1 MSGAAVGLAETG
13 TWLQSIEADSPIL
26 LIAPHGGRA
35 GAASRATL
43 HPKVNDL
50 HTADIARELARRLGA
65 AALIN
70 FGMDRNRLDCNRLT
84 QLAEQAPWIL
94 DMIAERVTRI
104 IERHGRATVLM
115 IHGWNIIEPRV
126 DLGLGVRTIGGEL
139 RPTGQARVSASDEF
153 IRGPLMDFAARL
165 RESGV
170 TPTFGMR
177 YPAGAL
183 HNLVQA
189 FTERHRQST
198 VTALRTIAALSES
211 AQVDATQLELSVAVR
226 MPGRLRDRCID
237 ALASAFGPHA
247 AQPPRSGSRLKIVRE
262 PMPRP
267 ATAAAR
273 VAAPSLPTRVGVEF
287 FDPRAGLGAMASFD
301 LGGGFGAR
309 IMFLSE
315 GRRVALCTCEGRVK
329 LAGDGLSL
337 GPLTLAVEGREL
349 LLGFSG
355 PIVIVPDGSAYLS
368 IERALASG
376 RLDPS
381 ARVELR
387 MRIPENGFDP
397 AAIFGG
403 GAAPRSAD
411 SISSFA
417 QMSGTVEIDGE
428 TTELRAVARAGLS
441 FTGLG
446 PQKFRE
452 RRMLWACF
460 DDGREPSA
468 IELRTV
474 SDETSELHRKAIFLG
489 AEGWTDGELS
499 ALEIETP
506 APEEAPSRIS
516 ARARWRHEA
525 IALDGEVSAF
535 VPLSRPGPDHSRIF
549 TTLGFAKFRAGEREG
564 AGMFEHSR
572 VVDEAPALDEDDEDP
587 PSE

>member
-1 MSGAAVGLAETG
+1 MSGAAVGLEAAG
-13 TWLQSIEADSPIL
+13 TWLQTIEADSPIL

-70 FGMDRNRLDCNRLT
+70 FGMDRNQLDCNRLT
-84 QLAEQAPWIL
+84 QLAEHAPWIL
-94 DMIAERVTRI
+94 EMIAERVSSI
-104 IERHGRATVLM
+104 VERHGHAIVLM

-198 VTALRTIAALSES
+198 VAALRTIAALSES
-211 AQVDATQLELSVAVR
+211 AQVDAAQLELSVAVR

-237 ALASAFGPHA
+237 ALESAFGPRSA
-247 AQPPRSGSRLKIVRE
+247 EPSRSGSRLKIVRE

-267 ATAAAR
+267 VAPAR
-273 VAAPSLPTRVGVEF
+273 VAAPSIPTRVGVEF

-301 LGGGFGAR
+301 LSGGFGAR
-309 IMFLSE
+309 IMFLSKE
-315 GRRVALCTCEGRVK
+315 RRVALCTCEGRVK

-349 LLGFSG
+349 LLRFSG

-376 RLDPS
+376 RLDPA
-381 ARVELR
+381 ARVDLR
-387 MRIPENGFDP
+387 MRLPDNGFDP
-397 AAIFGG
+397 SAIFGG
-403 GAAPRSAD
+403 SGAPRSAD

-417 QMSGTVEIDGE
+417 EMTGSVEIDGE
-428 TTELRAVARAGLS
+428 ATALRAVARAGLS

-460 DDGREPSA
+460 EDGRAPCA

-474 SDETSELHRKAIFLG
+474 SDDSSELHRKAIFLG
-489 AEGWTDGELS
+489 AEGWADGELA

-506 APEEAPSRIS
+506 SPEEAPSKIS
-516 ARARWRHEA
+516 ARGQWRHEA
-525 IALDGEVSAF
+525 IALEGAVCAF

-549 TTLGFAKFRAGEREG
+549 TTLGFAKFRAGDREG

-572 VVDEAPALDEDDEDP
+572 VVDEVVAPDEDDEDSP
-587 PSE
+587 PE

>member
-1 MSGAAVGLAETG
+1 MSGAAVGLEQAA
-13 TWLQSIEADSPIL
+13 TWLQTIEADSPIL

-70 FGMDRNRLDCNRLT
+70 FGMDRNQLDCNRLT

-94 DMIAERVTRI
+94 EMIAERVTSI
-104 IERHGRATVLM
+104 VERHGRAIVLM

-165 RESGV
+165 REGGV

-189 FTERHRQST
+189 FTERHRDST
-198 VTALRTIAALSES
+198 VAALRTIAALCET
-211 AQVDATQLELSVAVR
+211 AQVDAAQLELSVAVR

-237 ALASAFGPHA
+237 ALESAFGPRA
-247 AQPPRSGSRLKIVRE
+247 AEQSRSGSRLKIVRE

-267 ATAAAR
+267 AAPAR
-273 VAAPSLPTRVGVEF
+273 VATPSIPTRVGVEF
-287 FDPRAGLGAMASFD
+287 FDPRAGFGAMASFD

-309 IMFLSE
+309 IMFLSK

-349 LLGFSG
+349 HLGFSG

-376 RLDPS
+376 RLDPA
-381 ARVELR
+381 ARVDLK
-387 MRIPENGFDP
+387 MRLPENGFDP
-397 AAIFGG
+397 SAIFGAS
-403 GAAPRSAD
+403 AAPRSTD

-417 QMSGTVEIDGE
+417 EMTGTIEIDGE

-460 DDGREPSA
+460 EDGREPSA

-474 SDETSELHRKAIFLG
+474 SDDSAELHRKAIFLG
-489 AEGWTDGELS
+489 ADGWTDGEVA

-506 APEEAPSRIS
+506 SPEEAPTRIL
-516 ARARWRHEA
+516 ARAEWRREA
-525 IALDGEVSAF
+525 LALEGAVSAF

-549 TTLGFAKFRAGEREG
+549 TTLGFAKFRAGGREG

-572 VVDEAPALDEDDEDP
+572 VVTDAPTLDEDDEDS
-587 PSE
+587 PSD

>member
-1 MSGAAVGLAETG
+1 MSGAPVGLERAG
-13 TWLQSIEADSPIL
+13 SWLQSIEADSPIL

-50 HTADIARELARRLGA
+50 HTADIARELAQRLGA

-94 DMIAERVTRI
+94 EMIAERVTNI
-104 IERHGRATVLM
+104 VARHGRATVLM

-165 RESGV
+165 RQSGV
-170 TPTFGMR
+170 TATFGMR

-189 FTERHRQST
+189 FTERHRQSA
-198 VTALRTIAALSES
+198 VAALRTIAALSES
-211 AQVDATQLELSVAVR
+211 AQVDAAQLELSVAVR

-237 ALASAFGPHA
+237 ALTDAFGPRA
-247 AQPPRSGSRLKIVRE
+247 EAPSRSGSRLKIVRE

-267 ATAAAR
+267 AAPAR
-273 VAAPSLPTRVGVEF
+273 VAAPSVPTRVGVEF

-309 IMFLSE
+309 IMFLSK

-337 GPLTLAVEGREL
+337 GPLALAVEGREL
-349 LLGFSG
+349 RLGFSG

-376 RLDPS
+376 RLDPA
-381 ARVELR
+381 ARAELR
-387 MRIPENGFDP
+387 MRLPETGFDP
-397 AAIFGG
+397 AAILGG
-403 GAAPRSAD
+403 GAAPRTAD
-411 SISSFA
+411 SISTFA
-417 QMSGTVEIDGE
+417 EMTGTVEIDGE
-428 TTELRAVARAGLS
+428 TIALRAVARAGLS

-446 PQKFRE
+446 PQKFHE
-452 RRMLWACF
+452 RRMLWAYF
-460 DDGREPSA
+460 EDGREPRA
-468 IELRTV
+468 LELRTV
-474 SDETSELHRKAIFLG
+474 SDESAEPHRKAIFLD
-489 AEGWTDGELS
+489 ADGWTSGELDT
-499 ALEIETP
+499 LEIETP
-506 APEEAPSRIS
+506 SPEEAPTKIS
-516 ARARWRHEA
+516 ARARCRHEA
-525 IALDGEVSAF
+525 IGIEGAVSAF

-549 TTLGFAKFRAGEREG
+549 TTLGFAKFRADGREG

-572 VVDEAPALDEDDEDP
+572 VVEQAPATDEDDEDS

>member
-1 MSGAAVGLAETG
+1 MSGAAVGLEQAA
-13 TWLQSIEADSPIL
+13 TWLQTIEADSPIL

-70 FGMDRNRLDCNRLT
+70 FGMDRNQLDCNRLT

-94 DMIAERVTRI
+94 KMIAERVTSI
-104 IERHGRATVLM
+104 VERHGRAIVLM

-165 RESGV
+165 REGGV

-189 FTERHRQST
+189 FTERHRDST
-198 VTALRTIAALSES
+198 VVALRTIAALSET
-211 AQVDATQLELSVAVR
+211 AQVDAAQLELSVAVR
-226 MPGRLRDRCID
+226 MPGPLRDRCID
-237 ALASAFGPHA
+237 ALESAFGPRA
-247 AQPPRSGSRLKIVRE
+247 EEPSRSGLRLKIVRE

-267 ATAAAR
+267 AAPAR
-273 VAAPSLPTRVGVEF
+273 VAAPSIPTRVGVEF
-287 FDPRAGLGAMASFD
+287 FDPRAGFGAMASFD

-309 IMFLSE
+309 IMFLSK

-337 GPLTLAVEGREL
+337 GPLTLAVERREL
-349 LLGFSG
+349 HLGFSG

-376 RLDPS
+376 RLDPA
-381 ARVELR
+381 ARVDLK
-387 MRIPENGFDP
+387 MRLPENGFDP
-397 AAIFGG
+397 SAIFGAS
-403 GAAPRSAD
+403 AAPRSTD

-417 QMSGTVEIDGE
+417 EMTGTIEIDGE

-460 DDGREPSA
+460 EDGREPSA

-474 SDETSELHRKAIFLG
+474 SDDSAELHRKAIFLG
-489 AEGWTDGELS
+489 VEGWNDGELA

-506 APEEAPSRIS
+506 SPEEAPSKIS
-516 ARARWRHEA
+516 ARAGWRHEA
-525 IALDGEVSAF
+525 LALEGAVSAF

-549 TTLGFAKFRAGEREG
+549 TTLGFATFRAGVRHG

-572 VVDEAPALDEDDEDP
+572 VVTDAPASDEDDEES
-587 PSE
+587 PSD

>member
-1 MSGAAVGLAETG
+1 MSGAPLGLEESSG
-13 TWLQSIEADSPIL
+13 WLESIDADSPIL

-35 GAASRATL
+35 GAAARATL

-50 HTADIARELARRLGA
+50 HTAAITRELAGRLGA

-70 FGMDRNRLDCNRLT
+70 FGMDRNQLDCNRLT
-84 QLAEQAPWIL
+84 QLAEQAPWML
-94 DMIAERVTRI
+94 EMLAERVAGI
-104 IERHGRATVLM
+104 IARHGRATVLM

-153 IRGPLMDFAARL
+153 IHGPLMDFAARL

-189 FTERHRQST
+189 FTERHRQSA
-198 VTALRTIAALSES
+198 VAALRSIAALCES
-211 AQVDATQLELSVAVR
+211 AQVDAAQLELSVAVR
-226 MPGRLRDRCID
+226 MPGRLRDQCID
-237 ALASAFGPHA
+237 AIAGAFGPRA
-247 AQPPRSGSRLKIVRE
+247 AQSSRARSRLKIVRE
-262 PMPRP
+262 
-267 ATAAAR
+267 AAAR
-273 VAAPSLPTRVGVEF
+273 PAAPARASAPAVPTRVGVEF
-287 FDPRAGLGAMASFD
+287 FDPRAGIGAMASFD

-309 IMFLSE
+309 IMVLSR

-349 LLGFSG
+349 RLGFSG

-368 IERALASG
+368 IESALASG
-376 RLDPS
+376 RLDPA
-381 ARVELR
+381 ARIELR
-387 MRIPENGFDP
+387 MRLPESGFDP

-403 GAAPRSAD
+403 GAAPLSTD

-417 QMSGTVEIDGE
+417 EMTGTIEIDGE
-428 TTELRAVARAGLS
+428 STELRAVARAGLS

-460 DDGREPSA
+460 EDGCEPSA

-474 SDETSELHRKAIFLG
+474 SDETAGLHRKASFLY
-489 AEGWTDGELS
+489 ADGWTGGELD
-499 ALEIETP
+499 ALEIDTP
-506 APEEAPSRIS
+506 SPEQAPARIF
-516 ARARWRHEA
+516 ARARLPHESIA
-525 IALDGEVSAF
+525 IEGFVSAF
-535 VPLSRPGPDHSRIF
+535 VPLSRPGPEHSRIF
-549 TTLGFAKFRAGEREG
+549 TTLGFAKFRAGGREG

-572 VVDEAPALDEDDEDP
+572 VIDAPASDEDDDET
-587 PSE
+587 PSD

>member
-1 MSGAAVGLAETG
+1 MSGAPVVLEQAAN
-13 TWLQSIEADSPIL
+13 WLQSIEADSPIL

-50 HTADIARELARRLGA
+50 HTADIARELASRLGA

-70 FGMDRNRLDCNRLT
+70 FGMDRNQLDCNRLT

-94 DMIAERVTRI
+94 ELIAERVTRI
-104 IERHGRATVLM
+104 VARHGRATVLM

-139 RPTGQARVSASDEF
+139 RPTGQSRVSASDEF
-153 IRGPLMDFAARL
+153 IRGPLMHFAARL

-177 YPAGAL
+177 YPAGAM

-198 VTALRTIAALSES
+198 VAALRTIAELSES
-211 AQVDATQLELSVAVR
+211 AQVDAAQLELSVAVR
-226 MPGRLRDRCID
+226 MPGRLRERCID
-237 ALASAFGPHA
+237 ALAGAFDPGVAIPA
-247 AQPPRSGSRLKIVRE
+247 RSGSRLKIVRE

-267 ATAAAR
+267 AAPAR
-273 VAAPSLPTRVGVEF
+273 TAAPSIPTRVGVEY

-309 IMFLSE
+309 IMFLSS

-337 GPLTLAVEGREL
+337 GPLTLAIEGREL
-349 LLGFSG
+349 RLGFSG

-376 RLDPS
+376 RLDPA
-381 ARVELR
+381 ARVDLR
-387 MRIPENGFDP
+387 MRLPESGFDP

-403 GAAPRSAD
+403 GAAPSPAD

-417 QMSGTVEIDGE
+417 QMTGSVEIDGE
-428 TTELRAVARAGLS
+428 TTELCAVARAGLS

-460 DDGREPSA
+460 DDEREPSA
-468 IELRTV
+468 LELRTV
-474 SDETSELHRKAIFLG
+474 SDDAAEPHRKAIFLS
-489 AEGWTDGELS
+489 ADGWTGGELAS
-499 ALEIETP
+499 LEIETP
-506 APEEAPSRIS
+506 SPEEPPTRIS
-516 ARARWRHEA
+516 AQASCRQEA
-525 IALDGEVSAF
+525 IMLDGSVCAF
-535 VPLSRPGPDHSRIF
+535 VPLSRPGPEHSRIF
-549 TTLGFAKFRAGEREG
+549 TTLGFAKFRAGGREG

-572 VVDEAPALDEDDEDP
+572 VTDAPVSDDDDDDSP
-587 PSE
+587 PE